1 MRNKG
6 VITTIVS
13 IGFLLSILAGCSGG
27 ESDTT
32 KQTENSE
39 QKLDETL
46 VATGEK
52 IAKSNCIGCHGS
64 DLSGDLGPDLRNT
77 PLTKEQIVQV
87 LIKGGK
93 TMPPASANGNEEAV
107 AEYLLTLK

>member
-6 VITTIVS
+6 VLATIVS
-13 IGFLLSILAGCSGG
+13 IGFLVSILVGCSGK
-27 ESDTT
+27 EEV
-32 KQTENSE
+32 KQTENAE
-39 QKLDETL
+39 QPFNEELI
-46 VATGEK
+46 ATGEK

-64 DLSGDLGPDLRNT
+64 DLSGDLGPNLRNT
-77 PLTKEQIVQV
+77 PLTKEQLIQV
-87 LIKGGK
+87 LIAGGD